1 MADIKEFI
9 KKQTNQVTIGIPK
22 RRTDL
27 EATVEQ
33 PVPEVPQ
40 PVAVAG
46 SVQESEGVQPARAVG
61 RPKSE
66 VRKVKLSAYVPAEVK
81 ERLVRLQHESYRSN
95 LNDVLVEAI
104 MKYLDSMN
112 Y

>member
-1 MADIKEFI
+1 MADIKDFI
-9 KKQTNQVTIGIPK
+9 KKQTNQVTIGVPR
-22 RRTDL
+22 RRTDV
-27 EATVEQ
+27 EAAVEQ
-33 PVPEVPQ
+33 PVAEVPQ
-40 PVAVAG
+40 FNAVPET
-46 SVQESEGVQPARAVG
+46 VVPSEDMQPARAVG

-81 ERLVRLQHESYRSN
+81 DRLVKLQHESYRSN